1 MCGISGYIGREIID
15 PKVIKKTLLL
25 MKNRGPDANGS
36 CNFFDKKTKI
46 NVNLLHTRLGIID
59 LDKRS
64 NQPYTDGDLTL
75 IYNGEI
81 YNYLEL
87 KKKIENKVNFK
98 TKSDTEVILHY
109 FKLYGSKCFDYFEG
123 MWSLAIFDIKK
134 NKLILSRD
142 RFGEKPLYIMKKKEG
157 IYFGSEIKYIKKLAN
172 LQKLEINYNKIN
184 HFLQFGYKSI
194 YKNNDSF
201 FKNIYQLKS
210 SYFYEVNKNINIKNN
225 TYWLY
230 NTKINNNLSLKEA
243 ISKAKDLF
251 SKSLELRLRSD
262 VPIALCLSGGIDSTT
277 LASLAKK
284 KMNKSLETFSIIDN
298 KDSRYNE
305 TENINYLIKKL
316 NLKKNYIYSSKKLNF
331 KRLEKQI
338 EYHDAPVFTITNY
351 LQNFLAEKISNKKY
365 KVVITGSGA
374 DELFSGYYDHHLMY
388 LYEVR
393 NNKKLYKIHL
403 EKWKKYVLP
412 NIRNKYFK
420 DENLFSNNKNDRS
433 YIYDHNIELKK
444 FFKKPLKNNFIEKKF
459 VKSLLRNRML
469 NETFFENIP
478 IFTHSED
485 LNFMQYSI
493 ENRSPFLSRQLFEF
507 MNTVPTK
514 YLMQQGY
521 TKYILREIG
530 KSYLPTKIRLDR
542 KKKGFNSSINSL
554 INIHSQKFIDF
565 VNKKSKIYDIIN
577 KEELLKSLKNK
588 SDENYLSKFIFSFI
602 SVKIFLEKNT

>member
-1 MCGISGYIGREIID
+1 
-15 PKVIKKTLLL
+15 
-25 MKNRGPDANGS
+25 
-36 CNFFDKKTKI
+36 
-46 NVNLLHTRLGIID
+46 
-59 LDKRS
+59 
-64 NQPYTDGDLTL
+64 
-75 IYNGEI
+75 
-81 YNYLEL
+81 
-87 KKKIENKVNFK
+87 
-98 TKSDTEVILHY
+98 
-109 FKLYGSKCFDYFEG
+109 
-123 MWSLAIFDIKK
+123 
-134 NKLILSRD
+134 
-142 RFGEKPLYIMKKKEG
+142 
-157 IYFGSEIKYIKKLAN
+157 
-172 LQKLEINYNKIN
+172 
-184 HFLQFGYKSI
+184 
-194 YKNNDSF
+194 
-201 FKNIYQLKS
+201 
-210 SYFYEVNKNINIKNN
+210 
-225 TYWLY
+225 
-230 NTKINNNLSLKEA
+230 
-243 ISKAKDLF
+243 
-251 SKSLELRLRSD
+251 
-262 VPIALCLSGGIDSTT
+262 
-277 LASLAKK
+277 
-284 KMNKSLETFSIIDN
+284 
-298 KDSRYNE
+298 
-305 TENINYLIKKL
+305 
-316 NLKKNYIYSSKKLNF
+316 
-331 KRLEKQI
+331 
-338 EYHDAPVFTITNY
+338 
-351 LQNFLAEKISNKKY
+351 
-365 KVVITGSGA
+365 
-374 DELFSGYYDHHLMY
+374 MY

-485 LNFMQYSI
+485 LNFMQHSI

>member
-1 MCGISGYIGREIID
+1 MCGIAGFFGN
-15 PKVIKKTLLL
+15 KNIKKNQIKSTLTL
-25 MKNRGPDANGS
+25 MKNRGPDKQKFYHTNI
-36 CNFFDKKTKI
+36 DKKKNI
-46 NVNLLHTRLGIID
+46 YLLHSRLSIID
-59 LDKRS
+59 LKDRS
-64 NQPYTDGDLTL
+64 HQPFILDNYIL
-75 IYNGEI
+75 IFNGEI

-210 SYFYEVNKNINIKNN
+210 SNFYEVNKNLKIKNN
-225 TYWLY
+225 LYWLY
-230 NTKINNNLSLKEA
+230 NKKINNKLTLKKT

-277 LASLAKK
+277 IASLAKK
-284 KMNKSLETFSIIDN
+284 KMNKKLETFSIIDN

-316 NLKKNYIYSSKKLNF
+316 NLKKNYIYSSKKLDF

-338 EYHDAPVFTITNY
+338 DYHDAPIFTITNY

-365 KVVITGSGA
+365 KVAISGSGA

-388 LYEVR
+388 LYEVK
-393 NNKKLYKIHL
+393 NNKKMYKIHL

-420 DENLFSNNKNDRS
+420 DENLFMKNKNDRS
-433 YIYDHNIELKK
+433 YIYDHNVELSK
-444 FFKKPLKNNFIEKKF
+444 FFKKPLKNNFVEKKF

-485 LNFMQYSI
+485 LNFMQHSI
-493 ENRSPFLSRQLFEF
+493 ENRSPYLSRQLFEF

-514 YLMQQGY
+514 YLMHQGY
-521 TKYILREIG
+521 TKYILREIARG
-530 KSYLPTKIRLDR
+530 YLPTKIRLDR

-554 INIHSQKFIDF
+554 INIHSQKFINF

-577 KEELLKSLKNK
+577 KEVLLKSLKNK

>member
-1 MCGISGYIGREIID
+1 MCGIAGFFGNR
-15 PKVIKKTLLL
+15 KIKKNHIKSTLTL
-25 MKNRGPDANGS
+25 MKNRGPDKQKFYHANI
-36 CNFFDKKTKI
+36 DKKKNI
-46 NVNLLHTRLGIID
+46 YLLHSRLSIID
-59 LDKRS
+59 LKDRS
-64 NQPYTDGDLTL
+64 HQPFILDNYIL
-75 IYNGEI
+75 IFNGEI

-485 LNFMQYSI
+485 LNFMQHSI

-530 KSYLPTKIRLDR
+530 KSYLPTKIRLER